1 MNDKI
6 RIRALKSIKE
16 LTIGFIGFGN
26 MAQAMA
32 EGIIGG
38 GALEPDR
45 IYACA
50 GNWDKLRRNAGRYG
64 IHGCETVREV
74 AEKSDVVIVA
84 VKPYVVEEVLSPV
97 LDILRR
103 KVLISVAVNFPFE
116 KYEEFLY
123 PGTHH
128 LSTLPN
134 TPVAVGEGIIL
145 CEEKHSLT
153 EEEFG
158 TVKELF
164 SSMGMVET
172 VDKEHLGIAG
182 AISGC
187 GPAFAAMFI
196 EALSDGAVLH
206 GLSRELSYKLAS
218 QMVAGTGKM
227 QLATGRHPGVLKD
240 GVCSPGGTTI
250 AGVTALERK
259 GFRAAVIDSVDAV
272 MKR

>member
-1 MNDKI
+1 M
-6 RIRALKSIKE
+6 KE
-16 LTIGFIGFGN
+16 LKVGFIGFGN

-32 EGIIGG
+32 EGMIQG
-38 GALEPDR
+38 GALTPSQ

-50 GNWDKLRRNAGRYG
+50 GNWEKLCENAKRFGV
-64 IHGCETVREV
+64 HGCKTAAEV
-74 AEKSDVVIVA
+74 AEKSDIVIAA
-84 VKPYVVEEVLSPV
+84 VKPYLVETVLTPV
-97 LDILRR
+97 LEILQR
-103 KVLISVAVNFPFE
+103 KVLVSVAVNFPFE
-116 KYEEFLY
+116 KYEEFLL

-153 EEEFG
+153 EDEWK

-172 VDKEHLGIAG
+172 VDAGHLGIAG
-182 AISGC
+182 TISGC

-206 GLSRELSYKLAS
+206 GLPRELSYRLAS
-218 QMVAGTGKM
+218 QMVVGTGKL
-227 QLATGRHPGVLKD
+227 QLVTGRHPGVMKD

-250 AGVTALERK
+250 AGVTAMERK
-259 GFRAAVIDSVDAV
+259 GFRSAVIDGVDAV
-272 MKR
+272 QKRSSMM